1 MKTNLIF
8 YIFLFCG
15 GVLGGTAVIISAW
28 GAHGLELVFE
38 KSPNDRFSFNY
49 ATNFQIFHS
58 LLLIIISF
66 YSVNRKK
73 DSILLI
79 ITCSLT
85 IIGILL
91 FFFPIYLRII
101 FNYSNF
107 SIVTPFGG
115 VCFFVSWFLI
125 SAWAVFKIYLLIK
138 DSSKS

>member
-1 MKTNLIF
+1 MKNNLIF
-8 YIFLFCG
+8 YTFLFFG

-58 LLLIIISF
+58 LLLLIISF
-66 YSVNRKK
+66 YLINIKK
-73 DSILLI
+73 NSILLI
-79 ITCSLT
+79 ITCFLI
-85 IIGILL
+85 IIGIIL
-91 FFFPIYLRII
+91 FCFPIYLRII

-107 SIVTPFGG
+107 SMVTPFGG

-125 SAWAVFKIYLLIK
+125 SAHAVFKIYQLRK
-138 DSSKS
+138 DSLKS